1 MLAGGKRWVPRFEFQ
16 RNEHYGKR
24 RRTLLPARHLHRRRP
39 RLQIDGRKNS
49 KIGRRRSEHKTRRT
63 VNQDVVRV
71 SIAAEAVAHDFKAV
85 AKRSH
90 ARSQRYL
97 QGGGR
102 RFHRWNNGACDSASA
117 PLNRG
122 INLLGIQRRDKHC
135 AAGCVRLQCV
145 SVGELHYDSGSEA
158 PVDIENSQRGVF
170 TADNLARHDQNTC
183 ARGWRRLLRWEVLS
197 NQRKQGEGEP
207 ELFEG
212 VQGDGHTEIVE
223 EFSLTQK
230 GEEAGQSWA
239 RACHAPVEFG
249 YSCKIDRRVSV
260 RYRKVISWMQSL
272 SE

>member
-1 MLAGGKRWVPRFEFQ
+1 MLAWGKRWVPGFEFQ

-24 RRTLLPARHLHRRRP
+24 RRTLLPARHLHLRRP
-39 RLQIDGRKNS
+39 KLQIGRRKNS
-49 KIGRRRSEHKTRRT
+49 KIGRRRSKRKTRRA

-71 SIAAEAVAHDFKAV
+71 GISAEAVAHDFKAV

-90 ARSQRYL
+90 AGSQRYL

-102 RFHRWNNGACDSASA
+102 RFHGWNNGACDSASA

-122 INLLGIQRRDKHC
+122 INLPGIQRRNKHC
-135 AAGCVRLQCV
+135 PAGCVRLQCV

-183 ARGWRRLLRWEVLS
+183 ARGWRRLLRREVLS

-207 ELFEG
+207 ELLEG
-212 VQGDGHTEIVE
+212 VQGVGHTEIVE
-223 EFSLTQK
+223 EFSPAQK
-230 GEEAGQSWA
+230 TMRPPGAAA
-239 RACHAPVEFG
+239 RACHAAMEFE
-249 YSCKIDRRVSV
+249 YSCKLTRG
-260 RYRKVISWMQSL
+260 
-272 SE
+272 